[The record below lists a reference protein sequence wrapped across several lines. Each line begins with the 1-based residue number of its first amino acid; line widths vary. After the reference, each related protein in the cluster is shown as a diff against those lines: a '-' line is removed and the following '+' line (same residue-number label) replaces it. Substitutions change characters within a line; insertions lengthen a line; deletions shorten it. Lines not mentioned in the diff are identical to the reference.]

1 MMDEPT
7 PAVSLEDL
15 DPDVFRAVEALQE
28 ACMSCGYCASAC
40 PVSGVDGFD
49 TRKLVRMVNLGMEQ
63 AVVDARWPWICTMC
77 GRCEAECPMRI
88 SIARLVREIRSRRH
102 RDAVPGILHKGVEAS
117 ADTGNN
123 LRLPKED
130 FVFILEDVAEEL
142 AEEPGFSGF
151 RVPVDKEGA
160 NLLVTVHN
168 KLVNTHTEDL
178 VHWWKIFHA
187 AGEDWTVPSENWEGC
202 TWGMFT
208 GDDEAVRLMSGRIVE
223 HMDRLKARNL
233 LWPE

>member
-1 MMDEPT
+1 MKDHTLAIVLDELD
-7 PAVSLEDL
+7 LES
-15 DPDVFRAVEALQE
+15 FRSKDFLQD
-28 ACMSCGYCASAC
+28 ACMTCGYCASAC

-49 TRKLVRMVNLGMEQ
+49 PRKLVRMVNLGRESEL
-63 AVVDARWPWICTMC
+63 VDARWPWICTMC
-77 GRCEAECPMRI
+77 ALCEVDCPMQVGI
-88 SIARLVREIRSRRH
+88 SGLVREIRSRRH
-102 RDAVPGILHKGVEAS
+102 RDRVPGVLHKGVEA
-117 ADTGNN
+117 ALETGNN
-123 LRLPKED
+123 LRLPRED

-160 NLLVTVHN
+160 NVLVTIHN
-168 KLVNTHTEDL
+168 KLVNTQTEDL

-187 AGEDWTVPSENWEGC
+187 AQEDWTIPSDHWEGC

-208 GDDEAVRLMSGRIVE
+208 GDDQAVRRMSGRIAE
-223 HMDRLKARNL
+223 QMDRMQARNF